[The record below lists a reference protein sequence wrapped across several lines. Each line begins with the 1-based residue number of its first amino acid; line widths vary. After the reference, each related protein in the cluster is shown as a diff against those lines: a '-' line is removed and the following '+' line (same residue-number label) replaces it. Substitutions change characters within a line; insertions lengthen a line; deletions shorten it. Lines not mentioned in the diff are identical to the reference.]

1 MAGENNG
8 KIEAEIREK
17 LKGIVDPHT
26 GIDIVEM
33 GMVKAISVK
42 GGNAEVRF
50 TPTTI
55 ACPVLGFFQVKIKE
69 VAESVK
75 GIEKASVIVD
85 AQ

>member
-17 LKGIVDPHT
+17 LKGIIDPHT

-33 GMVKAISVK
+33 GMVKAIEVK
-42 GGNAEVRF
+42 GGRVTVRF

-55 ACPVLGFFQVKIKE
+55 ACPVLGFFQEKIKE
-69 VAESVK
+69 FAESV
-75 GIEKASVIVD
+75 
-85 AQ
+85 